1 MKWRP
6 RREALGWR
14 LLDSAFVS
22 GIASRLRATPTEVQ
36 AIDERAPSLAERIA
50 DALALG
56 GGEVMSASLATPM
69 PPTEQRIAEVTREV
83 IERAVARGP
92 AVVVG
97 RGAQAYLAQR
107 DDVLHVHCYAPHDA
121 LVERTMMRETISREK
136 AEEMVKEKNQQ
147 REQYVKRMFGRA
159 WLSRS
164 TITHAEH
171 RLARPDKWW
180 RSSRSRARKIRREAR
195 HAGLER
201 GTRDSGGSDKAKTSI
216 AAAPTPSPTALRS
229 VRRQRPP
236 KSADT

>member
-1 MKWRP
+1 MA
-6 RREALGWR
+6 RRVAEALGWR

-36 AIDERAPSLAERIA
+36 AIDERAPSLAERLA

-83 IERAVARGP
+83 IERTVARGP
-92 AVVVG
+92 VVVVG

-136 AEEMVKEKNQQ
+136 AEEMVRERNQQ
-147 REQYVKRMFGRA
+147 REHYVKRMFGRSWLAPEHYHLMLNTA
-159 WLSRS
+159 WLGHDKCVEV
-164 TITHAEH
+164 ILG
-171 RLARPDKWW
+171 LAREKFG
-180 RSSRSRARKIRREAR
+180 ARRV
-195 HAGLER
+195 
-201 GTRDSGGSDKAKTSI
+201 
-216 AAAPTPSPTALRS
+216 TPA
-229 VRRQRPP
+229 
-236 KSADT
+236 

>member
-1 MKWRP
+1 MPVITVTRLFGSGGSEVA
-6 RREALGWR
+6 RRVAEALGWR

-97 RGAQAYLAQR
+97 RGAQAYLLKPFTKEDFIAR
-107 DDVLHVHCYAPHDA
+107 VLE
-121 LVERTMMRETISREK
+121 LLGMERR
-136 AEEMVKEKNQQ
+136 
-147 REQYVKRMFGRA
+147 KRPR
-159 WLSRS
+159 
-164 TITHAEH
+164 
-171 RLARPDKWW
+171 
-180 RSSRSRARKIRREAR
+180 
-195 HAGLER
+195 
-201 GTRDSGGSDKAKTSI
+201 
-216 AAAPTPSPTALRS
+216 
-229 VRRQRPP
+229 
-236 KSADT
+236 